1 MADSRCTPVS
11 ILLPQRKCNDQSQ
24 LTGVSFRAQREIL
37 DPSHSFG
44 MTTRNVRGSRV
55 GRIIENPS
63 HTLALMVVTLLLT
76 LLAVS
81 GSYIEP
87 ASAKPV
93 NFASNTPTLS
103 GTLPLVVAQD
113 FGFFAAEG
121 LEVKTVLIR
130 GGPTAMAALVG
141 GGVDYTLVAGVA
153 AVRAI
158 AQNAPMLIISG
169 LQPYMDYTLIG
180 AKGINSVNDLKG
192 KVVGVTGPGGVAE
205 FAAVEGLAKKG
216 LVRDR
221 DYTILYGVGNSPARA
236 QALES
241 GKIQASPFSFLER
254 LELDKK
260 GFPSLFD
267 IGSVMPGF
275 PFVVIAS
282 GKQKIET
289 DPEGVVAILRAIN
302 RGLDFLKRNRDKV
315 AESIVKKNTFGDPTT
330 VRKVINQF
338 AELYSIA
345 ISKEDIEALIA
356 ATRIEAEARK
366 LGGAEKF
373 FSRQFL
379 MKVSGQN
386 K

>member
-1 MADSRCTPVS
+1 M
-11 ILLPQRKCNDQSQ
+11 
-24 LTGVSFRAQREIL
+24 SFFLA
-37 DPSHSFG
+37 SC
-44 MTTRNVRGSRV
+44 V
-55 GRIIENPS
+55 GRVN
-63 HTLALMVVTLLLT
+63 A
-76 LLAVS
+76 
-81 GSYIEP
+81 

-158 AQNAPMLIISG
+158 AQNAPMVIISG
-169 LQPYMDYTLIG
+169 IQPYMDYTLLG
-180 AKGINSVNDLKG
+180 AKGIATVNDLKG
-192 KVVGVTGPGGVAE
+192 KLVGVTGPGGVAE

-221 DYTILYGVGNSPARA
+221 DYKILYGVGNSPSRA

-241 GKIQASPFSFLER
+241 GKIHASPFSFLER
-254 LELDKK
+254 LELEKK
-260 GFPSLFD
+260 GFATLFD

-275 PFVVIAS
+275 PFVVIVS
-282 GKQKIET
+282 SKQKIES
-289 DPEGVVAILRAIN
+289 DPDGIISILRAIN
-302 RGLDFLKRNRDKV
+302 RGLDFLKGNQEKV
-315 AESIVKKNTFGDPTT
+315 AAAVIKKNTFGDPAM

-338 AELYSIA
+338 ADLYSIS
-345 ISKEDIEALIA
+345 ITKEDIEALIS
-356 ATRIEAEARK
+356 ATRIEAEAKK

-373 FSRQFL
+373 FTRQFL
-379 MKVSGQN
+379 MKAGGQN

>member
-1 MADSRCTPVS
+1 MK
-11 ILLPQRKCNDQSQ
+11 IFNLL
-24 LTGVSFRAQREIL
+24 
-37 DPSHSFG
+37 
-44 MTTRNVRGSRV
+44 V
-55 GRIIENPS
+55 GCAFFAWAG
-63 HTLALMVVTLLLT
+63 TLNA
-76 LLAVS
+76 
-81 GSYIEP
+81 
-87 ASAKPV
+87 ASAKSV

-113 FGFFAAEG
+113 FGFFAAEA

-141 GGVDYTLVAGVA
+141 GGVDFTLVAGVA

-169 LQPYMDYTLIG
+169 IQPYMDYTLIG
-180 AKGINSVNDLKG
+180 AKGTSGVNDLKG
-192 KVVGVTGPGGVAE
+192 KVVGVTGPGGIAE

-221 DYTILYGVGNSPARA
+221 DYKILYGVGNSPARA

-254 LELDKK
+254 LELEKK
-260 GFPSLFD
+260 GFPALFD
-267 IGSVMPGF
+267 IGGVMPGF

-282 GKQKIET
+282 SKQKIKT
-289 DPEGVVAILRAIN
+289 DPEGVVAALRAIS
-302 RGLDFLKRNRDKV
+302 RGLEFLKKNPDRV
-315 AESIVKKNTFGDPTT
+315 AESVIKKNTFGDPAT

-338 AELYSIA
+338 AGVYSTS
-345 ISKEDIEALIA
+345 ISREDVEALIT
-356 ATRIEAEARK
+356 ATRIEAEARQ

-373 FSRQFL
+373 FTRQFL
-379 MKVSGQN
+379 LKAGGQGR
-386 K
+386 